1 MMLEVIAGRGNEFLK
16 QFCSSLY
23 LSFTELKETYKRF
36 YSQSLTLKNVIIS
49 KDAIDFLRLRRRLRD
64 PQIIIYRDICN
75 IGYDYGRQFTFIQKL
90 KVFDGKKPNKY
101 FMKYDD
107 SCGIPVWIEKGLLS
121 HLENKPILITLKKG
135 LLKGLKLETGYK
147 ILATQ

>member
-1 MMLEVIAGRGNEFLK
+1 
-16 QFCSSLY
+16 
-23 LSFTELKETYKRF
+23 
-36 YSQSLTLKNVIIS
+36 LKNVIIS
-49 KDAIDFLRLRRRLRD
+49 KDAIDFLRLRKRIRD
-64 PQIIIYRDICN
+64 PQIIIYRDIRN
-75 IGYDYGRQFTFIQKL
+75 IGYGYGREFTFIQKL

-121 HLENKPILITLKKG
+121 RLDDKPILITLRKG

-147 ILATQ
+147 LLATQ